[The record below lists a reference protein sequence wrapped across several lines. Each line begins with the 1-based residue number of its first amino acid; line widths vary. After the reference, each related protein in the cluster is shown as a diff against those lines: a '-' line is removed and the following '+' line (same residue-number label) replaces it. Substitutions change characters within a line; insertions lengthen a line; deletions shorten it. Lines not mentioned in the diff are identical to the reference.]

1 MHALT
6 VMEITLLVFLYYMIV
21 DGNQKLKISKNMT
34 ELAKT
39 LEFKGKMTTPVLH
52 LENYELMSNWD
63 PFWGHSDG
71 DQADIKK
78 ETDKVAEKLQ
88 LYTGGKDDGEKESK
102 IRQKTLEGIA
112 ERLRE
117 DAITTKY
124 EGYREFLY
132 FLLNLVAFYGYL
144 MGILVFYFEEENQ
157 SYWLHKLKFHLPH
170 EHADWHGN
178 FAGDLMWT
186 IEPLVVTFSPM
197 VFNMVKPATKKIK
210 ED

>member
-6 VMEITLLVFLYYMIV
+6 VMEITLTVFLYYMIM
-21 DGNQKLKISKNMT
+21 DGNQKLKISNAML

-52 LENYELMSNWD
+52 LENYEFMSKWD
-63 PFWGHSDG
+63 PFWDHKDG
-71 DQADIKK
+71 DQDELKK
-78 ETDKVAEKLQ
+78 ETLKVQRHLE
-88 LYTGGKDDGEKESK
+88 LYKGGKGDGEKEGK

-112 ERLRE
+112 ERLKE
-117 DAITTKY
+117 EAITTKY
-124 EGYREFLY
+124 EGYREFV
-132 FLLNLVAFYGYL
+132 FFVLNLVAFYGYL
-144 MGILVFYFEEENQ
+144 MGILVFYFDEQDEA
-157 SYWLHKLKFHLPH
+157 YWLRKMKFHLPH

-186 IEPLVVTFSPM
+186 IEPLVVTFSPFL
-197 VFNMVKPATKKIK
+197 FNVLKPKVKKEK